1 MPEKVDDSSVIPL
14 FEMNEAEAWLM
25 SDDTLEMLFSNQWL
39 YPSAAV
45 IDEQP
50 GTEQRSGR
58 CVMHRT
64 LQNAADVMPVVYGK
78 QVKVCAPAFMF
89 IVGLTKLHC

>member
-50 GTEQRSGR
+50 GTEQRSVCR
-58 CVMHRT
+58 CVMH
-64 LQNAADVMPVVYGK
+64 NAADVMPVVYGK

-89 IVGLTKLHC
+89 IVGLTYLHC